1 MRVALVNGLY
11 ARHTIPAGHR
21 VPAGSLT
28 RRPKRRAASA
38 NNGQPRIIV
47 IRGGGGAPKRRRAR
61 NGLIMPN
68 ASMQPFANAAMLPNR
83 RRRRRYS
90 NGMGMGGGKIQ
101 RAFFDTLG
109 ASGASAGAFY
119 LNKMGIARI
128 GTTAAGADTE
138 NGIWWRSIVRVGL
151 AGLGLMMWPGLYSHS
166 FAGAV
171 QYPMWREIDR
181 KVSGTT
187 TAPSATAAYIT
198 EAEAALDDVLDDLY
212 R

>member
-38 NNGQPRIIV
+38 NGQQPRIIV
-47 IRGGGGAPKRRRAR
+47 IRGGGGTQNRKRRRR

-90 NGMGMGGGKIQ
+90 NPMGGGKLG

-109 ASGASAGAFY
+109 TSGAAAGAFY